1 MQNSLDR
8 NMTLVGVNLGAE
20 QVVGR
25 SLSGIYKSSTREP
38 TFVERMGLVGDVVSD
53 TRHHGGADQAVYVY
67 GDEDYKWWR
76 EEISTNL
83 APGTFGDNLTIA
95 SLSSQDVSIGDRFR
109 IGNDVVLEATA
120 PRIPCATLAARM
132 NDKQFAVMF
141 RRAERPGFYCRVLK
155 TGTVVCGDEVQHMEY
170 DQSPKFSIVD
180 MFRLYYVPSPSAEL
194 LQQVLQLPV
203 AIRERKRLESVMSR
217 IRQTK

>member
-1 MQNSLDR
+1 
-8 NMTLVGVNLGAE
+8 MTLIGVNLGTE

-25 SLSGIYKSSTREP
+25 SLSGIYKTSTKEP
-38 TFVERMGLVGDVVSD
+38 TNVERMGLVGDVVSD
-53 TRHHGGADQAVYVY
+53 TKHHGGADQAVYVY

-76 EEISTNL
+76 KKISINL

-95 SLSSQDVSIGDRFR
+95 SLSSRDVSIGDRFL

-155 TGTVVCGDEVQHMEY
+155 AGTVVRGDGIQHMEY
-170 DQSPKFSIVD
+170 EEKPKFSIVE
-180 MFRLYYVPSPSAEL
+180 MFRLYYVPSPSVEL

-217 IRQTK
+217 IRQKK